1 LKIFFFFKK
10 KFRSQ
15 LLKKLLLIGIL
26 RAKDID
32 MKKRKL
38 NIIIHPKAPTAASFL
53 KSNLLSF
60 NK

>member
-1 LKIFFFFKK
+1 
-10 KFRSQ
+10 
-15 LLKKLLLIGIL
+15 L

-53 KSNLLSF
+53 
-60 NK
+60 